1 MLDTRRN
8 FHHELELVRDD
19 LVRMAGMVTEA
30 LAGATRAFLDSDLAA
45 ADRIRRGDAAV
56 NALCLDI
63 EDRCYQMLALQQPMA
78 SDLRS
83 VTAAIRLS
91 AEIERSGDLVVNIM
105 KGFRRIYGVPIDPRV
120 RGLIER
126 LSEEAHRL
134 FRLAIDSYV
143 ERDAGLANALDDM
156 DDAIDDLHVDYIESL
171 FEVRDSGELSLQAAV
186 QLALIGRFYERIA
199 DHAVNI
205 GERVYH
211 MVTGDLPAHALPR
224 SVVPV
229 DDDGALVLPGNIDSS
244 RPSDSDMS

>member
-19 LVRMAGMVTEA
+19 IVRMAGMVTEA
-30 LAGATRAFLDSDLAA
+30 LAGATRAFLDSDLTA
-45 ADRIRRGDAAV
+45 ADRVRRGDAAV

-63 EDRCYQMLALQQPMA
+63 EDRCYQLLALQQPMA

-83 VTAAIRLS
+83 VTAAIRLT
-91 AEIERSGDLVVNIM
+91 AEIERSGDLVVNIT

-126 LSEEAHRL
+126 LSDEAHRL
-134 FRLAIDSYV
+134 FRLAIDAYV

-171 FEVRDSGELSLQAAV
+171 FEVRDSGELTLQAAV

-211 MVTGDLPAHALPR
+211 MVTGDLPARALPR
-224 SVVPV
+224 PVVEV
-229 DDDGALVLPGNIDSS
+229 ATDSATDGAAP
-244 RPSDSDMS
+244 

>member
-19 LVRMAGMVTEA
+19 IVRMAGMVTEA
-30 LAGATRAFLDSDLAA
+30 LAAATCAFLDGDLAA
-45 ADRIRRGDAAV
+45 ADRIRQGDAAV
-56 NALCLDI
+56 NALTLDI
-63 EDRCYQMLALQQPMA
+63 EDRCFQLLALQQPMA

-83 VTAAIRLS
+83 LTAAIRLS
-91 AEIERSGDLVVNIM
+91 AEIERSGDLVVNIT

-134 FRLAIDSYV
+134 FRLAIDSYA

-156 DDAIDDLHVDYIESL
+156 DDAIDDLHVDYIESI
-171 FEVRDSGELSLQAAV
+171 FEVRATGELSLQVAV

-211 MVTGDLPAHALPR
+211 MVTGDLPAHMLPR
-224 SVVPV
+224 LLPDVDATASPV
-229 DDDGALVLPGNIDSS
+229 ADSS
-244 RPSDSDMS
+244 

>member
-19 LVRMAGMVTEA
+19 IVRMAGMVTEA
-30 LAGATRAFLDSDLAA
+30 LAAATRAFLDGDLDV
-45 ADRIRRGDAAV
+45 ADRVRRGDAAV
-56 NALCLDI
+56 NALNLDI
-63 EDRCYQMLALQQPMA
+63 EDRCFQLLALQQPMA

-83 VTAAIRLS
+83 VTAAIRLC
-91 AEIERSGDLVVNIM
+91 AEIERSGDLVVNIT
-105 KGFRRIYGVPIDPRV
+105 KGFRRIYGVPIDPRI

-126 LSEEAHRL
+126 LGDEAHRL
-134 FRLAIDSYV
+134 FRLAIDAYV

-171 FEVRDSGELSLQAAV
+171 FEVRGSGELTLQAAV

-211 MVTGDLPAHALPR
+211 MVTGDLPAHMQPH
-224 SVVPV
+224 PV
-229 DDDGALVLPGNIDSS
+229 DGTETAAGSIDAPGD
-244 RPSDSDMS
+244 PG